1 MNAIDTIKPSTPAC
15 PYCGTTHGLRIS
27 RRDPRLGYA
36 PDFICRDCFT
46 ATDTGP
52 SFDDLEPMVSK
63 TDWQVWA
70 RDRMEYE
77 DPFGY
82 ERGRRW

>member
-1 MNAIDTIKPSTPAC
+1 MATTHEC
-15 PYCGTTHGLRIS
+15 PYCGSTQGLRITG
-27 RRDPRLGYA
+27 RNPWTNEIVDVICEA
-36 PDFICRDCFT
+36 DFRGLD
-46 ATDTGP
+46 DGP
-52 SFDDLEPMVSK
+52 CFDDLEALPAPRPSI
-63 TDWQVWA
+63 DWQAWA